1 MTAGNNII
9 LIGMPTSGKTTVS
22 MALAEKTG
30 RKRYEMDYLIME
42 KLGTDIRTCFETHG
56 EAYFRKIET
65 ETAKELSSV
74 KDSVI
79 SCGGGVI
86 KIPETMRW
94 LKSCGTVVWL
104 KRDLEKLYP
113 TDSRPL
119 SSTRESLQRLYAER
133 LPLYEKYADITADNN
148 GTVEAAVMQIVE
160 KCGLEQEGETGCVQ

>member
-1 MTAGNNII
+1 MTAGDNII

-30 RKRYEMDYLIME
+30 RKRYEMDYMIME

-56 EAYFRKIET
+56 EEYFRKIET
-65 ETAKELSSV
+65 ETAKELASV
-74 KDSVI
+74 RGSII

-86 KIPETMRW
+86 KIPETMQW
-94 LKSCGTVVWL
+94 LKSCGTVIWL
-104 KRDLEKLYP
+104 KRDPAKLYP

-119 SSTRESLQRLYAER
+119 SSTKENLQRIYEER

-148 GTVEAAVMQIVE
+148 GTVEETVQQIMDI
-160 KCGLEQEGETGCVQ
+160 CGLKAGGAS